1 MPNIRQIKKRER
13 KTRKWTPEA
22 MEQAKQE
29 VEAGRLTCRQ
39 AAKRFGV
46 PKSSLSDRVSGRV
59 ASGCVHGQRPLLAPE
74 DENSLVEYCLYSA
87 SHGFPLTKPQ
97 ILAHALAIHN
107 YRHPNNRKTAVG
119 QTWWINFRER
129 HHHRLTARTPDIIDR
144 GRASCAK
151 RGPINEYFRLLT
163 ATLEEHGLREKP
175 RQIYNCDETGFRL
188 DSMRR
193 KVIVPR
199 GTKHAYRQAQGTRDH
214 ITVLACFNAAGE
226 DVPPFV
232 IYKGG
237 YPGGPYNKEGVPD
250 ALYGKSQAGYMD
262 SELFRKWFVGHF
274 LKFAAQERPL
284 LLIMDGHQSHLDP
297 ELVRAA
303 QREGVILLCLPPHTS
318 HILQPLDVSFFGP
331 LKADFSG
338 LTGDLSAVSHSFL
351 VSKKEFSR
359 VLRDSYQRLKDRRV
373 VVAGFRRCGL
383 YPLDPTAIDWSRVM
397 PSGPRR
403 GTSSPPPPTP
413 SASSWATPDAT
424 HPIQPP
430 LSPVAP
436 PPSPPAT
443 TTPAQT
449 HPTPAPHPLSPPPVP
464 NTQNPPPPPPA
475 NPYLTHPLVA
485 SGQITA
491 DLAHL
496 LAEINY
502 ARNTGKVRRNTTK
515 ARILTAQEM
524 SDAIEEAEDRAARRE
539 AQALARR
546 DREQQRAE
554 DTSPAATSSTLP
566 GGSRP
571 SRRTSLGAAPATS
584 SGLPI
589 VGPST
594 PLAPSCASHG
604 PRLPAPSGTPSP
616 TSLPAQEHQ
625 HHPPSPAGQADGWEE
640 ELDDDNDEDFWCFW
654 CLDV

>member
-1 MPNIRQIKKRER
+1 MPNIRQLRKRER

-22 MEQAKQE
+22 MEQAMQE

-46 PKSSLSDRVSGRV
+46 PKSSLNDRVSGRV

-87 SHGFPLTKPQ
+87 SHGFPLTKPHIQ
-97 ILAHALAIHN
+97 AHALAIYN
-107 YRHPNNRKTAVG
+107 RRHPNAQKTAVG

-129 HHHRLTARTPDIIDR
+129 YHHRLTAWTPDIIDH

-151 RGPINEYFRLLT
+151 RGSINEYFRLLT
-163 ATLEEHGLREKP
+163 ATLEEHELREKP
-175 RQIYNCDETGFRL
+175 RQIYNCDETGFQL

-214 ITVLACFNAAGE
+214 ITILACFNAAGE

-250 ALYGKSQAGYMD
+250 ALYGKSPAGYMD
-262 SELFRKWFVGHF
+262 GELFRKWFVGHF

-284 LLIMDGHQSHLDP
+284 LLIMDGHKSHLDP
-297 ELVRAA
+297 ELVRVA

-351 VSKKEFSR
+351 VPKKEFSR

-383 YPLDPTAIDWSRVM
+383 YPLDPMAIDWSRLPHPPAAEC
-397 PSGPRR
+397 PSGLL
-403 GTSSPPPPTP
+403 
-413 SASSWATPDAT
+413 
-424 HPIQPP
+424 QPP
-430 LSPVAP
+430 APAFPSPVPQP
-436 PPSPPAT
+436 PWPPLVPPMVPGCLPPA
-443 TTPAQT
+443 AH
-449 HPTPAPHPLSPPPVP
+449 HPQRACLFRTISTIPHLLVDKRTSLRH
-464 NTQNPPPPPPA
+464 QD
-475 NPYLTHPLVA
+475 VA
-485 SGQITA
+485 SGSPEFLPLPPKPPTR
-491 DLAHL
+491 L
-496 LAEINY
+496 LLPCRPAPPRLLDPRHPPVTPLGKEDRSRQFGGVAGAGNL
-502 ARNTGKVRRNTTK
+502 TLWKVRRDWCRGSSVTT
-515 ARILTAQEM
+515 ATNGFTPFLWAG
-524 SDAIEEAEDRAARRE
+524 RRSWTTMIMTF
-539 AQALARR
+539 AVI
-546 DREQQRAE
+546 
-554 DTSPAATSSTLP
+554 
-566 GGSRP
+566 G
-571 SRRTSLGAAPATS
+571 
-584 SGLPI
+584 
-589 VGPST
+589 V
-594 PLAPSCASHG
+594 
-604 PRLPAPSGTPSP
+604 
-616 TSLPAQEHQ
+616 
-625 HHPPSPAGQADGWEE
+625 
-640 ELDDDNDEDFWCFW
+640 
-654 CLDV
+654 